1 MNEEMLKTLSESE
14 KHRHQHP
21 YWVWESIQAIPQIL
35 SQCLDSTV
43 ISQIQKVVQECVKRN
58 IKNILL
64 LGRGSSYFT
73 TIAEQYLLEE
83 VVDLNIRCAVS
94 NVFESYP
101 NNTLGKGTAVFI
113 HSHSGKSEGD
123 AQIVDFVKSQG
134 AYSIGITDIPN
145 SPLAEVVDDVIIG
158 PGGAKVELPAT
169 RTYSTAMFRMMQF
182 ATELGK
188 EVGDYDVAIK
198 FERSLKEVP
207 RQLAKFT
214 PDFEP
219 RAEEIANE
227 IQNLSSYIIV
237 AFGPNLSTA
246 DEAAMAFSQA
256 TGAPAQAFEMENFIH
271 GPMQA
276 INKNQGLIAIAPDG
290 PLQERILRMAQA
302 CKIIGLKTI
311 VLAPM
316 EIKNQLDVDILIDM
330 PSDIPDLISPIVYMV
345 PLWQIG
351 YRLSLFGKGG
361 HPDRLSM
368 DKEEFKKAFSF
379 LMEKDKWIT
388 QK

>member
-1 MNEEMLKTLSESE
+1 MNEEMIQTLKESE

-21 YWVWESIQAIPQIL
+21 YWVWESIQAIPQLL
-35 SQCLDSTV
+35 SQCLDSPV
-43 ISQIQKVVQECVKRN
+43 INQIQKVVQVCVNRN
-58 IKNILL
+58 IKKILL
-64 LGRGSSYFT
+64 IGRGSSYFT
-73 TIAEQYLLEE
+73 TLAEQYLLGE
-83 VVDLNIRCAVS
+83 VVDLNVRCAVS

-101 NNTLGKGTAVFI
+101 NRNIDQETAVFI

-123 AQIVDFVKSQG
+123 VQIVDLIKEQG
-134 AYSIGITDIPN
+134 AYSIGITDIAN
-145 SPLAEVVDDVIIG
+145 SPLAEVVDDVILG

-182 ATELGK
+182 ATQLGK
-188 EVGDYDVAIK
+188 EIGDYDVASK

-207 RQLAKFT
+207 KQLEKFI

-219 RAEEIANE
+219 HAQAIANE
-227 IQNLSSYIIV
+227 IQNSTSYIIV
-237 AFGPNLSTA
+237 GFGPNLSTA

-276 INKNQGLIAIAPDG
+276 INKNQCLIAIAPDG
-290 PLQERILRMAQA
+290 LLQDRILRMAQA

-311 VLAPM
+311 VLAPT
-316 EIKNQLDVDILIDM
+316 EIKNQLDVDVFVNM
-330 PSDIPDLISPIVYMV
+330 PSDIPDLISPVVYMV

-351 YRLSLFGKGG
+351 YRLGLFGKGG

-368 DKEEFKKAFSF
+368 DKDEFKEAFSY
-379 LMEKDKWIT
+379 LMDKDKWIT